1 MEQGAVRRRNLVA
14 SSSRPGG
21 RTEILSVENVTRK
34 GYYAYLDLFLGRRVR
49 SATYSLGIRLPPLP
63 SRPSRRR

>member
-14 SSSRPGG
+14 SSSRPGS

-34 GYYAYLDLFLGRRVR
+34 GYYAYLDLFPGHRVR
-49 SATYSLGIRLPPLP
+49 SATYSLGITATALP